1 MCDGRPGPND
11 KKSSETS
18 IYRALTVTSFHFS
31 LPNIRRI
38 NAQIVG
44 VLAFKCV
51 KGLAPSYLS
60 DRFVTKSTV
69 HDCTTRNKDYLN
81 IPAYQSAAGQRT
93 FIQLFRERLS
103 EKMCTRQSR
112 KVIWEMINTCL
123 LYTSP
128 SPRDATLSRMPSSA

>member
-81 IPAYQSAAGQRT
+81 IPGYQSATGQRT
-93 FIQLFRERLS
+93 FLYSAIKLWNSLPRAKSLLQTACVLLKRNLENYFSNHFLS
-103 EKMCTRQSR
+103 ASF
-112 KVIWEMINTCL
+112 
-123 LYTSP
+123 Y
-128 SPRDATLSRMPSSA
+128 LS

>member
-81 IPAYQSAAGQRT
+81 IPAYQSAACQLT
-93 FIQLFRERLS
+93 FLYRAIKLWNSLPRAITAADSCVLS
-103 EKMCTRQSR
+103 KRNLENSFS
-112 KVIWEMINTCL
+112 NHFLSASLYL
-123 LYTSP
+123 L
-128 SPRDATLSRMPSSA
+128 L